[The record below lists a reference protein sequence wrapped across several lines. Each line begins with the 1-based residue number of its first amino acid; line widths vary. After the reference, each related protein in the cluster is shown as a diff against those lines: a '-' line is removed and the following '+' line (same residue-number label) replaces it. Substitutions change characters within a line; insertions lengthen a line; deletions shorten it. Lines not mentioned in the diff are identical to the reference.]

1 MQNAS
6 SVGGQRDT
14 PARFQSAVLADPRT
28 PAGRKSLT
36 LAISA
41 LLHTLLVGAVVI
53 LPLAFYDVV
62 APKDVLGTFLV
73 SPLEAPPPP
82 PPPPPPRGH
91 GPRTGRVPSRI
102 QTQPPNG
109 FVAPRDVPG
118 EITPEPAIDLG
129 GGDGDPNGV
138 EGGVPDGVVGAI
150 VGGLPQKVAPPAK
163 VVRVGGQLV
172 APEGVRYVQPVYPQ
186 VAVASHISAII
197 VLEAQVDIRGVVKT
211 VSVLRG
217 HPLFDDAAVEA
228 VKQWRYKPLLL
239 NGEPTEF
246 MLTVTVAFN
255 LSRAG
260 N

>member
-6 SVGGQRDT
+6 PVGGHRDA
-14 PARFQSAVLADPRT
+14 PARFQSEILADPRMR
-28 PAGRKSLT
+28 AGRKSFT

-41 LLHTLLVGAVVI
+41 LLHTLLVTAVVI

-62 APKDVLGTFLV
+62 APKDILGAFLV
-73 SPLEAPPPP
+73 SPLEAPPPL
-82 PPPPPPRGH
+82 PPPPPPRGDS
-91 GPRTGRVPSRI
+91 PRTGRVPSRT
-102 QTQPPNG
+102 QTQAPKG

-118 EITPEPAIDLG
+118 DTTPEPAIDPG
-129 GGDGDPNGV
+129 GEDGDPNGV

-150 VGGLPQKVAPPAK
+150 VSGLPQKVAPPAK
-163 VVRVGGQLV
+163 AVRVGGQFV
-172 APEGVRYVQPVYPQ
+172 APQRVRYVQPVYPQ
-186 VAVASHISAII
+186 VAVASHISAIVI
-197 VLEAQVDIRGVVKT
+197 LEAQVDIRGIVKT

-228 VKQWRYKPLLL
+228 VKQWRYRPLLL

-246 MLTVTVAFN
+246 ILTVTVAFN

-260 N
+260 H

>member
-6 SVGGQRDT
+6 SVGGHRDA
-14 PARFQSAVLADPRT
+14 PARFQSAVLGDPRML
-28 PAGRKSLT
+28 AGRKSLT

-41 LLHTLLVGAVVI
+41 LLHTLLVAAVVV

-62 APKDVLGTFLV
+62 APKDILGTFLV

-82 PPPPPPRGH
+82 PPPPRGD
-91 GPRTGRVPSRI
+91 GPRTGRVRSRI

-109 FVAPRDVPG
+109 VVAPRDVPG
-118 EITPEPAIDLG
+118 EITPEPAIDLF
-129 GGDGDPNGV
+129 GGDGDPDGV
-138 EGGVPDGVVGAI
+138 EGGVPDGVVGTI
-150 VGGLPQKVAPPAK
+150 VGGLPQKVAPPPK

-172 APEGVRYVQPVYPQ
+172 APERVRYVQPVYPQ
-186 VAVASHISAII
+186 LAVASHISAII
-197 VLEAQVDIRGVVKT
+197 ILEAQVDIRGIVKT

-228 VKQWRYKPLLL
+228 VQQWRYKPLLL

-246 MLTVTVAFN
+246 ILTVTVAFN
-255 LSRAG
+255 LSRLG

>member
-1 MQNAS
+1 MQDAS
-6 SVGGQRDT
+6 SVGGHRDA
-14 PARFQSAVLADPRT
+14 PARFQSAVLADPGTHAR
-28 PAGRKSLT
+28 RKGLT

-41 LLHTLLVGAVVI
+41 LLHTLFVAAVTI

-62 APKDVLGTFLV
+62 ASKDVLATFLV

-82 PPPPPPRGH
+82 PPPPPPRGDR
-91 GPRTGRVPSRI
+91 PRPRRVPPRI
-102 QTQPPNG
+102 EPPATNA
-109 FVAPRDVPG
+109 FVAPPDVPG
-118 EITPEPAIDLG
+118 EIAPEPAIDLG

-138 EGGVPDGVVGAI
+138 EGGVPDGVVGVI
-150 VGGLPQKVAPPAK
+150 VGGLPQNVAPPAK

-172 APEGVRYVQPVYPQ
+172 APERVRYVKPAYPQ
-186 VAVASHISAII
+186 VAAASRVSAIVI
-197 VLEAQVDIRGVVKT
+197 LEAQVDVRGVVKT

-246 MLTVTVAFN
+246 VLTVTVAFN
-255 LSRAG
+255 LSGAG
-260 N
+260 H

>member
-6 SVGGQRDT
+6 SVGGHRDA
-14 PARFQSAVLADPRT
+14 PARFQSAVLADPRML
-28 PAGRKSLT
+28 AGRRSLT

-41 LLHTLLVGAVVI
+41 LLHTLIVAAVVI
-53 LPLAFYDVV
+53 LPLAFYDAV
-62 APKDVLGTFLV
+62 APNDILGTFLV

-82 PPPPPPRGH
+82 PPPPPPRGD
-91 GPRTGRVPSRI
+91 GPRTGRVPPRI

-109 FVAPRDVPG
+109 LVAPRAVPG

-129 GGDGDPNGV
+129 GGGGDPNGV

-150 VGGLPQKVAPPAK
+150 VGGLPQRVAPPAK
-163 VVRVGGQLV
+163 VVRVGGRLV
-172 APEGVRYVQPVYPQ
+172 APERVRYVQPVYPQ

-197 VLEAQVDIRGVVKT
+197 ILEAQVDIRGIVKT

-246 MLTVTVAFN
+246 ILTVTVAFN
-255 LSRAG
+255 LSRTG